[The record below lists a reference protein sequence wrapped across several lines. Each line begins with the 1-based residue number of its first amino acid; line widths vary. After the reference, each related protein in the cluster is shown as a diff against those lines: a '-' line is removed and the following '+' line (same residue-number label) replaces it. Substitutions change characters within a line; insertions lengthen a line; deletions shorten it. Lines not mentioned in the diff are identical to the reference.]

1 MKGDAKLIDAL
12 NKLLSGELAAINQ
25 YMVHAEMCEDWGYN
39 KLSGLVK
46 KRAID
51 EMKHAEKL
59 IERIIFLEGQPIVS
73 VLDKI
78 TIGQNVENQLKND
91 HHSEAD
97 TIRMYNEVIILAG
110 NVKDY
115 ATRSILQAILSDE
128 DAHIDE
134 IEENLDQIEQMS
146 IQNYLMSITNKK

>member
-1 MKGDAKLIDAL
+1 MKGDTKLIDAL

-25 YMVHAEMCEDWGYN
+25 YMVHAEMCEDWGYS

-59 IERIIFLEGQPIVS
+59 IERILFLEGQPIVS

-91 HHSEAD
+91 HHSEED
-97 TIRMYNEVIILAG
+97 TIRMYNEAIILAG

-115 ATRSILQAILSDE
+115 ATRSILQAILADE

-134 IEENLDQIEQMS
+134 IEENLDQIDQMS